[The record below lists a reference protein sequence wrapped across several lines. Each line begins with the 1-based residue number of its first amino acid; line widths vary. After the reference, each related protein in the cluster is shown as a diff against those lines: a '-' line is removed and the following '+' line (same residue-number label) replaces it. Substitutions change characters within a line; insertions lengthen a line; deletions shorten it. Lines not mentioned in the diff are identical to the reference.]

1 MGIAAIVFSAV
12 FSSVCVFAQ
21 EKLSS
26 DYLPTQSKLN
36 GVEYTPVDEIRANFA
51 QPGVDYATAPL
62 WVWNDLLT
70 EEQVRSTL
78 KDLNEQRVNM
88 AFVHPRPGLAT
99 PYLTDEWFRLW
110 NAALDEAKS
119 QSFLL
124 RNYFLPKLALLTS
137 LLPYPHYNRYSPKK

>member
-1 MGIAAIVFSAV
+1 MSKQKIFRRSLLPVGIAAIVFSVV
-12 FSSVCVFAQ
+12 FSSICVRAQ
-21 EKLSS
+21 ENLSS
-26 DYLPTQSKLN
+26 GYLPTQSKLN
-36 GVEYTPVDEIRANFA
+36 GIECTPVDEIRAHFA

-110 NAALDEAKS
+110 SAALDEAKS
-119 QSFLL
+119 RGMKVWIYDENS
-124 RNYFLPKLALLTS
+124 
-137 LLPYPHYNRYSPKK
+137 